1 LPTGFYL
8 DGIGVAPSSNGTEE
22 GRPAV
27 EDLEKLKEIRE
38 ALRELAAEV
47 VRLAERI
54 EQIKIQLETIVP
66 PPTNG
71 DSPCR
76 NL

>member
-1 LPTGFYL
+1 MALALPL
-8 DGIGVAPSSNGTEE
+8 SSNGTEE

-38 ALRELAAEV
+38 ALRELTAEV

-54 EQIKIQLETIVP
+54 EQIKSQLETIVP
-66 PPTNG
+66 PGANG
-71 DSPCR
+71 E
-76 NL
+76 